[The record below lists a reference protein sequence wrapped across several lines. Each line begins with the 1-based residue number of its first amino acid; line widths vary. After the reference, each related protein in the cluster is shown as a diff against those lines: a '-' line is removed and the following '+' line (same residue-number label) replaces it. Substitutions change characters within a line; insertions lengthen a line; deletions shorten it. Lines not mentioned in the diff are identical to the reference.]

1 MHHPLEPSPVPPG
14 ADAGGPGGFSAG
26 DAELL
31 DAYSRAVVAVVEAV
45 GAAVVNIAV
54 GTGRGRRGAG
64 SGVMVAPDGYLLT
77 NNHVV
82 EQARELAV
90 SFIDGSEVQAALVG
104 RDPATDLAV
113 LRAAGSG
120 LPYARLGDSA
130 ALKVGQLAIAIG
142 NPLGYASSVTSGVV
156 SALGRSLDSRNGR
169 LIEGV
174 IQHTAPLNPG
184 NSGGA
189 LLDSRGLVVGIN
201 TAIIAMAQNL
211 GFAIPVATAQW
222 VLTELL
228 TRGRV
233 RRGYLGIA
241 GRERPLDRRLVRHLG
256 LATER
261 GVEIARAEKGAAAAA
276 AGLRSG
282 DIILSL
288 AGRPVENIPDLQRI
302 LGEIPLNEPTQI
314 EVLRRT
320 ERLDVP
326 ITPVEAPG

>member
-1 MHHPLEPSPVPPG
+1 MDHPLEPLSPPEDAPG
-14 ADAGGPGGFSAG
+14 ALPAG

-31 DAYSRAVVAVVEAV
+31 DAYSRAVVAVVETV
-45 GAAVVNIAV
+45 GDAVVNIAV
-54 GTGRGRRGAG
+54 DTGRGRRGAG

-90 SFIDGSEVQAALVG
+90 SFIDGTEVQAALVG

-120 LPYARLGDSA
+120 LPYAKLGDSA
-130 ALKVGQLAIAIG
+130 TLKVGQLAIAIG

-233 RRGYLGIA
+233 RRG
-241 GRERPLDRRLVRHLG
+241 GRGGPEER
-256 LATER
+256 
-261 GVEIARAEKGAAAAA
+261 
-276 AGLRSG
+276 
-282 DIILSL
+282 
-288 AGRPVENIPDLQRI
+288 
-302 LGEIPLNEPTQI
+302 
-314 EVLRRT
+314 
-320 ERLDVP
+320 
-326 ITPVEAPG
+326 